1 MYALNNKTSMVPEKI
16 VSRMGDIPTHA
27 YCVAFGRPCEDKRCP
42 QAYKE
47 PEEANKEEK
56 PNGRQ

>member
-16 VSRMGDIPTHA
+16 VSRMGDLPTHA
-27 YCVAFGRPCEDKRCP
+27 YCVAFGKHCEDPKCP
-42 QAYKE
+42 VVK
-47 PEEANKEEK
+47 KEEK